1 MEGFKTNKGF
11 LKTLLYILGL
21 SFVLTLNIAEDL
33 GEYLELKFQGID
45 YEANMELFRLF
56 CIVVGG
62 NYILEIG
69 CRYFKFKKLHHWI

>member
-33 GEYLELKFQGID
+33 GEYLELKF
-45 YEANMELFRLF
+45 
-56 CIVVGG
+56 
-62 NYILEIG
+62 
-69 CRYFKFKKLHHWI
+69 